1 MRNIDRAKNHKG
13 SRQPGK
19 GALEITEE
27 AVHLLRL
34 SPASLFASYYIG
46 TLPFILGLLYFW
58 ADMSRSAF
66 AYRHCTEAAFGLS
79 LLFLWMKCW
88 HVVFAR
94 QVRARVTGES
104 PAHWTLS
111 RIRRLIATQTIIQ
124 PSALFAIPIAAL
136 IALPFGWV
144 YAFYHNVS
152 VMYDED
158 EDVRTVVTKS
168 LRQAM
173 LWPGQNHVL
182 IAVVSLFGLFV
193 FVNLAIGILWIP
205 ELIRTLLGVE
215 TIFTLSGAHML
226 NTTFLATVCG
236 ITYLCVNPVVK
247 AVYVLRCFYGES
259 LRTGTDLKAEL
270 RSLLPKTRAVAAC
283 LFLLLCFHGTTSP
296 RVASAGEDSS
306 PSVLVHNHSLARTS
320 VSPPELNHSISTVLE
335 RREYAWR
342 MPREIKES
350 GDGVLA
356 SFISDL
362 IDWSRTSVRAIR
374 RWMRNFLDWLKNLFP
389 NPARS
394 DRAGEG
400 SDSGWMTSAQNLI
413 FVLLA
418 LGTCI
423 LAISFWRTWRR
434 RPARDVD
441 ICSEAI
447 PATPDLTNDTVGAD
461 DLPVDGWLLM
471 AQSLMER
478 GELRLALRALYLG
491 SLAYL
496 SQREMVIIAK
506 FKSDREYEQDLRR
519 RAHGKP
525 ELLAAFGENVT
536 IFEGAW
542 YGVRDVTQAIMDQF
556 SANIERIKACG

>member
-1 MRNIDRAKNHKG
+1 MRKIDPARNRKKA
-13 SRQPGK
+13 RDTRK
-19 GALEITEE
+19 GALEIIEE

-34 SPASLFASYYIG
+34 SPTTLFASYYIG
-46 TLPFILGLLYFW
+46 ALPFILGLLYFW

-66 AYRHCTEAAFGLS
+66 AYRHCTEAALGLS
-79 LLFLWMKCW
+79 LLFIWMKCW

-94 QVRARVTGES
+94 QLRARVTGEP
-104 PAHWTLS
+104 PAHWTVD

-124 PSALFAIPIAAL
+124 PSSLFAIPIAAL
-136 IALPFGWV
+136 IALPFGWI

-152 VMYDED
+152 VMHRED
-158 EDVRTVVTKS
+158 DDVTTVFTKS

-182 IAVVSLFGLFV
+182 IAVVSLFGFFV
-193 FVNLAIGILWIP
+193 FVNLAIGIVWIP

-215 TIFTLSGAHML
+215 TIFTLSGPHIL
-226 NTTFLATVCG
+226 NTTFIATACG
-236 ITYLCVNPVVK
+236 VTYLSVNPVVK
-247 AVYVLRCFYGES
+247 TIYVLRCFYGES
-259 LRTGTDLKAEL
+259 VRTGTDLRAEL
-270 RSLLPKTRAVAAC
+270 RNFLPKTRAVAAC
-283 LFLLLCFHGTTSP
+283 LFFLLCVHGTSP
-296 RVASAGEDSS
+296 PRAASAGQNSS
-306 PSVLVHNHSLARTS
+306 PPALVHDHFPTKTS

-335 RREYAWR
+335 RKEYAWR
-342 MPREIKES
+342 MPREVKES
-350 GDGVLA
+350 GEGVLA

-362 IDWSRTSVRAIR
+362 IDWSRTSIRTVR
-374 RWMRNFLDWLKNLFP
+374 RWVKNVLEWLRDLFP
-389 NPARS
+389 QPERSQRPA
-394 DRAGEG
+394 EG

-413 FVLLA
+413 FLL
-418 LGTCI
+418 LCLITCV

-434 RPARDVD
+434 RPARDD
-441 ICSEAI
+441 EIRSEAI
-447 PATPDLTNDTVGAD
+447 PATPDLASDNVGAD

-471 AQSLMER
+471 AQNLMER

-519 RAHGKP
+519 RAHAKP
-525 ELLAAFGENVT
+525 DLLAAFGENVT

-542 YGVRDVTQAIMDQF
+542 YGMRDVTHAIMDRF
-556 SANIERIKACG
+556 SANLERIKACG